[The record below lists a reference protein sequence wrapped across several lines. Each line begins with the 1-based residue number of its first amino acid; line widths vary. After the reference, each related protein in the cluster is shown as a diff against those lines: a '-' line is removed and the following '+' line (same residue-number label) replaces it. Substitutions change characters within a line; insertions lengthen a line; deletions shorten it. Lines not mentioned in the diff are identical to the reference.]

1 MIATVRT
8 IYAARAIRGFGDGFA
23 VIVLPAYLAEI
34 GLDPFGIGVVAT
46 AALLG
51 SATLTLAFGFLAVRN
66 GLRRLLLCGAALMIL
81 AGVGFPF
88 TEHMAVLVVVAFV
101 GTI

>member
-1 MIATVRT
+1 MTAVRT

-23 VIVLPAYLAEI
+23 GLVLPASLADI
-34 GLDPFGIGVVAT
+34 GLDPFGIGVVAS

-51 SATLTLAFGFLAVRN
+51 SATLTLAFGFLAVRS
-66 GLRRLLLCGAALMIL
+66 GLRALLLGGAALMIL
-81 AGVGFPF
+81 AGLGFPL
-88 TEHMAVLVVVAFV
+88 TEHMAVLVIVAFV